1 MLERH
6 ERFYLTIT
14 IVGAIICLSPLFALN
29 YLQFESDPTTTHTVS
44 LGKLLLV
51 LIPLTDLLLDFP
63 ANLISYFYPDE
74 RAFNRQVETSVVIRL
89 TDIERLL
96 FIMGVAIQ
104 SAVYFVPSTASTTT
118 LNLVDSCSNKCG
130 ILLTLGPIIIFLHRC
145 TTSFTHVRT
154 TLLAVFLVIGMLFYT
169 ISSCFET
176 GLYLSRTLET
186 VGLAFSSASG
196 LLFLFIVS
204 VCATTYCRQKLGTSL
219 ARKILVSWLLSPI
232 RRPSSRIDPNDPEV
246 EDNDSDLYTNYIPA
260 FHMLSI
266 ILIGLSNTLVPIIR
280 YGDGHRRLLI
290 FRNYITLVA
299 EIIVLV
305 IELRIRK
312 NEIARGL
319 VSYLLLDLLRWT
331 PIHLLTLPFLFPY
344 LLVDCPSRL

>member
-6 ERFYLTIT
+6 ERLYLTIT

-130 ILLTLGPIIIFLHRC
+130 ILLTLGPIVIFLHRC

-154 TLLAVFLVIGMLFYT
+154 TLLAIFLVLGLLFYT
-169 ISSCFET
+169 IASCFET
-176 GLYLSRTLET
+176 GQYLSRTLST
-186 VGLAFSSASG
+186 LGLAFSSASG

-204 VCATTYCRQKLGTSL
+204 FCATTYCRQKLGTSL
-219 ARKILVSWLLSPI
+219 ARKILVSWLLSSI
-232 RRPSSRIDPNDPEV
+232 RRSAKRIDPNDPEV
-246 EDNDSDLYTNYIPA
+246 EDNDSDLYTNYVPA
-260 FHMLSI
+260 IHMLSI
-266 ILIGLSNTLVPIIR
+266 IIIGVSSMLVATVK
-280 YGDGHRRLLI
+280 DEKALVHLTI
-290 FRNYITLVA
+290 FRNYVTLVA
-299 EIIVLV
+299 EIMVLV
-305 IELRIRK
+305 VELRIRK

-319 VSYLLLDLLRWT
+319 VSWL
-331 PIHLLTLPFLFPY
+331 
-344 LLVDCPSRL
+344 S